1 MGLLSRFAGTARPA
15 PVNIADPAFKANP
28 FPYYARLR
36 DESPVVR
43 VTLPTRE
50 AGWLVTRY
58 DDVAAVLKDDRFVK
72 DTANALSPEQAAAQ
86 PWFRRAFKVLKRNM
100 LQLDP
105 PDHTR
110 LRGLV
115 NVAFT
120 PRLVEQMRGRV
131 QELADDLLDAA
142 ARRGT
147 ADLVRDF
154 ALPLPTTVIAEVL
167 GVPAADR
174 EKFHRWSTALV
185 AASASNWALLRA
197 VPGAWALMR
206 YIRGIVRRRR
216 ADPRDDLTTALVRAE
231 AAGDRLTEDEL
242 LAMIFLLLIAGH
254 ETTVNLIAGGLLALL
269 EHPAQ
274 LDRLRADPGLIKP
287 AVEELLRFVTPVDL
301 ATERYTAGAVAVGGV
316 TIPRGEMVYAV
327 LGSANHDERQFP
339 DPESLD
345 VGRDPN
351 RHLAF
356 GLGTHFCLGAS
367 LARLEGQVALGT
379 LVRRFPGL
387 RLAVAAESLP
397 WRRGILLRGLEALP
411 VVLGPGAG

>member
-1 MGLLSRFAGTARPA
+1 MGLLSRSAGAATPG
-15 PVNIADPAFKANP
+15 PVDLAAPAFKANP

-58 DDVAAVLKDDRFVK
+58 DDVTAVLKDDRLVK
-72 DTANALSPEQAAAQ
+72 DTARALTPAQAAAQ
-86 PWFRRAFKVLKRNM
+86 PWFRRAFRTLKRNM

-115 NVAFT
+115 TVAFT
-120 PRLVEQMRGRV
+120 PRLVEQLRGRV
-131 QELADDLLDAA
+131 QRLADDLLDAA
-142 ARRGT
+142 ARPGT

-154 ALPLPTTVIAEVL
+154 ALPLPATVIAEVL

-174 EKFHRWSTALV
+174 DRFHRWSNALL

-197 VPGAWALMR
+197 VPSAWALMR
-206 YIRGIVRRRR
+206 YIRDIIRRRR

-231 AAGDRLTEDEL
+231 AAGDRLSEDEL
-242 LAMIFLLLIAGH
+242 VAMIFLLLVAGH

-274 LDRLRADPGLIKP
+274 WDRLRADP
-287 AVEELLRFVTPVDL
+287 VDV
-301 ATERYTAGAVAVGGV
+301 ATERYTAEAVTVGGV

-339 DPESLD
+339 DPEALD

-356 GLGTHFCLGAS
+356 GLGTHFCLGAA

-379 LVRRFPGL
+379 LARRFPRL
-387 RLAVAAESLP
+387 RLAVAPGAVR
-397 WRRGILLRGLEALP
+397 WRRGLPLRGLEALP
-411 VVLGPGAG
+411 VVFGSGAG